1 MAKSKV
7 KKPAKKKKAAP
18 AKKPAAPKMKA
29 KAPIVKMAAKV
40 KKPVAEPKKKTQEKK
55 ETKGQ
60 VTAPSSKKQGSS
72 MAKETKATAAPK
84 RPILGPIE
92 PGRLGQKR
100 NCLECGTKFYDFE
113 RLPIT
118 CPKCFS
124 EFEPQ
129 DFEPKINLKS
139 DSKKARAVEKEEEP
153 ERELVVSES
162 SEFESLE
169 DLNDDDSAVVGIG
182 PDKDSDESF
191 D

>member
-1 MAKSKV
+1 MAKVKV
-7 KKPAKKKKAAP
+7 KKPAKKKPVAAVKKAAP
-18 AKKPAAPKMKA
+18 KPKAKVKAKPVKVAAKAKKPVVA
-29 KAPIVKMAAKV
+29 K
-40 KKPVAEPKKKTQEKK
+40 EPKTKALEKK
-55 ETKGQ
+55 AQT
-60 VTAPSSKKQGSS
+60 TAPTTKKASSTQKDS
-72 MAKETKATAAPK
+72 AAPK

-124 EFEPQ
+124 EFEPA

-139 DSKKARAVEKEEEP
+139 ESKKARAVEKEEEP
-153 ERELVVSES
+153 ERELVVSDSGED
-162 SEFESLE
+162 FESLE
-169 DLNDDDSAVVGIG
+169 DLSDDDSAVVGIG